1 VEIMAVGKGGN
12 MIQYGKIIVM
22 GDAPLKE
29 IKETMDS
36 IIRDHGVLDSV
47 VDAND
52 DDDKDERSSAE
63 LQKDVE
69 DMIKEELGEQKEEI
83 KEVQPWLKRN

>member
-36 IIRDHGVLDSV
+36 IIHDHGVLDSV
-47 VDAND
+47 VDAD
-52 DDDKDERSSAE
+52 DEDEDERSPVE